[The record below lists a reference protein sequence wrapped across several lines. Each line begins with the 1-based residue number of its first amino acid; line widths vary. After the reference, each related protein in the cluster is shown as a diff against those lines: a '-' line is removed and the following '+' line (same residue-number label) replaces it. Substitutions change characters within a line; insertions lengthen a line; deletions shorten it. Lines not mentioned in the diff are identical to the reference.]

1 MGRTLSTA
9 LLFTMHL
16 TFILCAALIVGPLVP
31 MENSPST
38 QSVDKGTTGSSVNLV
53 QVSAGVSLDNRT
65 RALQQEPP
73 YQQKRLGQTPNQQ
86 PPFQWGQV
94 EAQPVRDGGR

>member
-31 MENSPST
+31 TENSSST
-38 QSVDKGTTGSSVNLV
+38 QSVDKGTTGSPATLV
-53 QVSAGVSLDNRT
+53 QVSAGVSPDNRT
-65 RALQQEPP
+65 RATQQEPL
-73 YQQKRLGQTPNQQ
+73 YQQKRLGQMPNQQ
-86 PPFQWGQV
+86 PPFQWGEV
-94 EAQPVRDGGR
+94 EVQPVRDGDR